1 MSAYDNPTIIQDLYG
16 SKAWAAAA
24 GQVNEAL
31 ASGLDTMVKNREKQA
46 DIVAAKQKMY
56 NKSYVQAEIKQTEL
70 ANTNFSLME
79 SEGKPPGLIEQA
91 QQLSEY
97 EMYGGVHTYNG
108 VEKDYGIGSIKAMAE
123 VNANLTLDPDLRKKY
138 LKLANEQKANL
149 TNASKEGALVLTDE
163 KTAQAVLSGDPKSYW
178 FGDSEEEKYTNYL
191 VASGLYNKEIGGGVE
206 ITKKYNRE
214 QVKGKSNSILDVQIK
229 IPVGSVQAEAYKDD
243 QGFKKGVNVKD
254 GNIIIDWKRNLTDGS
269 WDGNLAQTSTV
280 EAIDYNAINKDNGSI
295 VNGELSKAYK
305 HQLTGTITKG
315 DTQDQ
320 KEILTF
326 VNVDGFINGADK
338 TIQARADTLAQMA
351 LTGSKDDKGDVYHY
365 LESIGYAGINYAQG
379 VKDGTVSKET
389 VSTAFKQYI
398 QQDMLSHYNL
408 GQERDG
414 EGKFVNQ
421 KVNGLALST
430 RTINQDQI
438 DELEKNGVDV
448 SNIKAGTEQ
457 YFYVDAKSTD
467 KESSGSNR
475 GNSRNKTVEEI
486 LFRNISKKIKSG
498 NLDAFN
504 SIQSTPGG
512 KSFYKKF
519 PVQGV
524 NPAGVYEVNSD
535 GDKAERSQPVPS
547 SILQSIYSVYN

>member
-305 HQLTGTITKG
+305 HQLTGTVTKG

-408 GQERDG
+408 GQERNG

>member
-24 GQVNEAL
+24 GQVTQAVN
-31 ASGLDTMVKNREKQA
+31 SGLEAMAKNREKQA

-79 SEGKPPGLIEQA
+79 SEGKPAGLIEQA

-163 KTAQAVLSGDPKSYW
+163 ETAQAVLSGDPKSYW

-229 IPVGSVQAEAYKDD
+229 IPVGSIQAEAYKEGE
-243 QGFKKGVNVKD
+243 GFKKGVNVKD

-295 VNGELSKAYK
+295 VSGELSKAYK
-305 HQLTGTITKG
+305 HQLTGTVTKG

-379 VKDGTVSKET
+379 VEDGTVSKET

-467 KESSGSNR
+467 KETSNNFR
-475 GNSRNKTVEEI
+475 NSRNKTVEEI
-486 LFRNISKKIKSG
+486 LFRNLSKKIKSG

-512 KSFYKKF
+512 KTFYKNF

-547 SILQSIYSVYN
+547 SILQSIYSAYN

>member
-24 GQVNEAL
+24 GQVTQAVN
-31 ASGLDTMVKNREKQA
+31 SGLEAMAKNREKQA

-79 SEGKPPGLIEQA
+79 SEGKPAGLIEQA

-163 KTAQAVLSGDPKSYW
+163 ETAQAVLSGDPKSYW

-191 VASGLYNKEIGGGVE
+191 VASGLYNKEVGGGVE

-229 IPVGSVQAEAYKDD
+229 IPVGSIQAEAYKEGE
-243 QGFKKGVNVKD
+243 GFKKGVNVKD

-269 WDGNLAQTSTV
+269 WDGNLAQTTTV

-295 VNGELSKAYK
+295 VSGELSKAYK
-305 HQLTGTITKG
+305 HQLTGTVTKG

-379 VKDGTVSKET
+379 VEDGTVSKET

-467 KESSGSNR
+467 KETSNNFR
-475 GNSRNKTVEEI
+475 NSRNKTVEEI
-486 LFRNISKKIKSG
+486 LFRNLSKKIKSG

-512 KSFYKKF
+512 KTFYKNF

-547 SILQSIYSVYN
+547 SILQSIYSAYN

>member
-408 GQERDG
+408 GQERNG

>member
-24 GQVNEAL
+24 GQVTQAVN
-31 ASGLDTMVKNREKQA
+31 SGLEAMAKNREKQA

-79 SEGKPPGLIEQA
+79 SEGKPAGLIEQA

-229 IPVGSVQAEAYKDD
+229 IPVGSVQAEAYKEGE
-243 QGFKKGVNVKD
+243 GFKKGVNVKD

-269 WDGNLAQTSTV
+269 WDGNLAQTTTV

-305 HQLTGTITKG
+305 HQLTGTVTKG

-379 VKDGTVSKET
+379 VEDGTVSKET

-467 KESSGSNR
+467 KETSNNFR
-475 GNSRNKTVEEI
+475 NSRNKTVEEI

-512 KSFYKKF
+512 KSFYKNF
-519 PVQGV
+519 PALGGDSS
-524 NPAGVYEVNSD
+524 GVYEVNSD
-535 GDKAERSQPVPS
+535 GDKAIGAQPVPS